1 MPINNGFVEYLLEL
15 LQPLPGV
22 TAKRMFGS
30 YGLFR
35 EGLMFGLVADDTLY
49 LKVDE
54 QNRADFEERGLGP
67 FIYEKE
73 GKPMPMSYYQAPG
86 EALDNGDDM
95 LLWAEKGYTAALR
108 AETAKATKITRKK
121 RT

>member
-22 TAKRMFGS
+22 TAKRMFGG

-35 EGLMFGLVADDTLY
+35 DGLMFGLVADDTLY

-54 QNRADFEERGLGP
+54 QNRTDFTSRDLGP
-67 FIYEKE
+67 FVYQKD

-86 EALDNGDDM
+86 EALDNSDDM
-95 LLWAEKGYTAALR
+95 CQWAENAYQAAVR
-108 AETAKATKITRKK
+108 AAVAKPKKPRK
-121 RT
+121 RGG